1 MISVIVPV
9 YNTEKFLNR
18 CVDSILNQTY
28 GDLEILLVDDGST
41 DKSPAICEEYAAV
54 DPRVK
59 VVHRENGGL
68 SAARNT
74 GIENATGEYFLFL
87 DSDDEMLPTM
97 AEELLFALEKTD
109 ADIAICAF
117 YQIIE
122 GEPRPNI
129 EVAETFDENLV
140 GQIRVYEGR
149 EKMEQFLAN
158 NLVTVVQWNK
168 LFRRKIFDDIR
179 YPEGKLH
186 EDEFVIHRELD
197 VAGKVAYIDRKLHL
211 YYRHGES
218 ISWNPSAEKVSNV
231 LEAYEGRMDFLEK
244 NGYQDLIGKT
254 YILYK
259 AFMANFKDEKKNYGD
274 LEAWDEDIK
283 GRSRWIEE
291 TYSRYYENLSL
302 GEKAAAQTQL
312 TKNILYFKKE
322 SLKKNRTKK
331 QKD

>member
-9 YNTEKFLNR
+9 YNAEKFLNR
-18 CVDSILNQTY
+18 CVDSMRNQTY

-41 DKSPAICEEYAAV
+41 DKSSVTCEDYAAT
-54 DPRVK
+54 DPRVR

-74 GIENATGEYFLFL
+74 GIENANGEYFLFI

-97 AEELLFALEKTD
+97 AEELLFALEKTK
-109 ADIAICAF
+109 ADIAVCDF

-122 GEPRPNI
+122 GQPRPNI
-129 EVAETFDENLV
+129 EMTETFDEKHV
-140 GQIRVYEGR
+140 GTIRVYEGR
-149 EKMEQFLAN
+149 EKMEQIIAD

-168 LFRRKIFDDIR
+168 LFRREIFDDIR

-186 EDEFVIHRELD
+186 EDEFVIHRELEA
-197 VAGKVAYIDRKLHL
+197 AGKVAYIDRKLHL

-231 LEAYEGRMDFLEK
+231 LEAYEDRMDFLEK

-259 AFMANFKDEKKNYGD
+259 AFMANSKDEKNYGD
-274 LEAWDEDIK
+274 SDDWEQDIQN
-283 GRSRWIEE
+283 RTHRIEE
-291 TYSRYYENLSL
+291 SYSRYYDKLSL
-302 GEKAAAQTQL
+302 GEKVEARALL

-322 SLKKNRTKK
+322 SLKKERAKK
-331 QKD
+331 